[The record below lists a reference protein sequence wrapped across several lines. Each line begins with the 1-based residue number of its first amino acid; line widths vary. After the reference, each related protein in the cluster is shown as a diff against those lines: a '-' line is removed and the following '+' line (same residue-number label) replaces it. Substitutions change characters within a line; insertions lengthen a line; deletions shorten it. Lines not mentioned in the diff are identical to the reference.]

1 MMLLSA
7 LFLLQ
12 SLSVVQ
18 AWIPA
23 PGDGAAS
30 VVVHVS
36 IENPTMY
43 DVFVVSASSDVAGEV
58 ELREPDG
65 SGGTRPASSFAIPAY
80 GVLELGAAG
89 PRVLLKK
96 LKRQLKGGDAVVVTL
111 ATDGGERLRVDA
123 VVK

>member
-12 SLSVVQ
+12 TLSVAS
-18 AWIPA
+18 AWIAA
-23 PGDGAAS
+23 PGDGSTSA
-30 VVVHVS
+30 VVHVS

-43 DVFVVSASSDVAGEV
+43 DVFVVSGSSDVAGEV

-65 SGGTRPASSFAIPAY
+65 SGGTRPVSSFTIPAY

-89 PRVLLKK
+89 PHVLLKQ
-96 LKRQLKGGDAVVVTL
+96 LRRHLKGGDAVVVTL

-123 VVK
+123 VVR